1 LTPVILSRFSVET
14 GSFANLHS
22 ISAAKSEN
30 PQNFDKI
37 EKLCKLTKIPF
48 STENLDDCLLPNI
61 HWTIKFRGA
70 SAENPDDEGKPSVSH
85 TTVVV
90 AHVDTT

>member
-1 LTPVILSRFSVET
+1 MKIRLGQVSIKRSVLMYYDIVLPPINYILTPVILSRFSVET

-37 EKLCKLTKIPF
+37 EKIMQIDK
-48 STENLDDCLLPNI
+48 N
-61 HWTIKFRGA
+61 
-70 SAENPDDEGKPSVSH
+70 SVF
-85 TTVVV
+85 
-90 AHVDTT
+90 D